1 MEATP
6 VARDTDAPSVADD
19 PALGLDRRTK
29 FEILGAVLLGMFL
42 AALDQTIVGPVLPKI
57 VGELKGSDYYTWVVT
72 IYLLTSTVTV
82 PIYGKLSDL
91 YGRKPILMFG
101 ITLFLIGSALSGLS
115 QEMWQLILFRGI
127 QGLGAG
133 VLFPIALAVI
143 GDLFSPAERG
153 KYQGFF
159 GLVFGLAFLLGPG
172 LGGLLTDA
180 FSWHAIFYVNIPIG
194 LIALA
199 VIWRLLPNIRHVERF
214 GSIDY
219 PGVITLVLALV
230 PILIGFTVAETDG
243 FGDPAVWA
251 WIGGGLVFLVAFI
264 LVERRASEPI
274 IPLHLFRNRT
284 FSSSMVSIFFA
295 TFGFGALIIFLP
307 FYFLVVE
314 GASATESGY
323 RFLPFM
329 FGLIISSIASGQ
341 LVSRTGRYKPFI
353 FLGFAAL
360 ILGQILITQLRVGT
374 DDWVLNGWMFITGLG
389 IGPTF
394 AVFTIV
400 VQNAVPFNQ
409 LGAATSDLTLFRQ
422 IGTTVGIAA
431 AYTLFRLNFTWSLLR
446 EQVIG
451 AGAPAALVPT
461 DPPAGFDIAQL
472 TSPTGGGG
480 DFLAQIPAQA
490 QAIFVEGFHRALT
503 ISIANSVWLGVG
515 AAAVALIAAV
525 FLREI
530 PLRTS
535 LGPARA
541 GSEDASSPA
550 SPAGAPTAAAAPYR
564 TNPAAD

>member
-1 MEATP
+1 MEAMP
-6 VARDTDAPSVADD
+6 IERDLTPSVEED

-29 FEILGAVLLGMFL
+29 FEILGAVMLGMFL

-101 ITLFLIGSALSGLS
+101 ITVFLIGSALSGLS
-115 QEMWQLILFRGI
+115 QEMWQLILFRGV

-143 GDLFSPAERG
+143 GDLFTPAERG

-172 LGGLLTDA
+172 LGGVLTDT

-219 PGVITLVLALV
+219 PGVVTLVLGLV
-230 PILIGFTVAETDG
+230 PILIGFTVAETNG
-243 FGDPAVWA
+243 FGDPSVWA
-251 WIGGGLVFLVAFI
+251 WIGGGLVFIVAFI
-264 LVERRASEPI
+264 LVERRSPEPI

-284 FSSSMVSIFFA
+284 FSSSMLSIFFA

-314 GASATESGY
+314 GATATESGY

-360 ILGQILITQLRVGT
+360 IIGQILITQLRVGT
-374 DDWVLNGWMFITGLG
+374 NDWVLNGWMFITGLG

-431 AYTLFRLNFTWSLLR
+431 AYSLFRINFSWSLLR

-451 AGAPAALVPT
+451 AGAQAALVPVN
-461 DPPAGFDIAQL
+461 PPPGFDIAQL

-480 DFLAQIPAQA
+480 NFLAQIPAQA
-490 QAIFVEGFHRALT
+490 QPIFIEGFHRALT
-503 ISIANSVWLGVG
+503 ISIANSIWLGVG
-515 AAAVALIAAV
+515 AAVIALVAAV

-530 PLRTS
+530 PLRTT
-535 LGPARA
+535 LGPAT
-541 GSEDASSPA
+541 SPA
-550 SPAGAPTAAAAPYR
+550 TGDQAGASGPAGAPASGAAYR
-564 TNPAAD
+564 SHAVAD